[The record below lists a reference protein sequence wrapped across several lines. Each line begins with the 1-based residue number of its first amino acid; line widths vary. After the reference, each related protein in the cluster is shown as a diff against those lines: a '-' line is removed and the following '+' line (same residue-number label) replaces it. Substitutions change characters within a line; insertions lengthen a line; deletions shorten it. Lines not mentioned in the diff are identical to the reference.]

1 MDKKTIF
8 NKTAKGE
15 HEAANLSSDLKRIL
29 SLIDGKSKA
38 DDLAKRAPP
47 SLRQSWNELLG
58 ELLAGGYIVD
68 QNQPHLEA
76 KIAKPKFNP
85 LKMFVPKPAGKFES
99 REAAMP
105 PTDDLDFSNMNAT
118 ESDEKKKAEAAAS
131 ARADLEAAELEAR
144 KKAEAEAARADLEAS
159 VAAAKAKA
167 NAEAAAKAQA
177 KAKLEA
183 EIAARAKAEAEIK
196 AKQEAL
202 LRSQAEE
209 KAKHEAALRLQA
221 QHEAARAKAT
231 QEVAARAK
239 AAAEARVRADIEAAA
254 RAQQEA
260 EAKAKQAAE
269 AARLKIEQEALR
281 VKSELEAA
289 ERAKANAEAARLK
302 AEAEAARAK
311 AELEAAKA
319 RAEAEAKAL
328 VEARIRQEAEEKARQ
343 EAEAARLKA
352 EQEAARVKAEL
363 EAAKARAEAEAKAL
377 AEARIKQEA
386 EEKSRREAEAARIR
400 AEQEAARVRAEQE
413 IVARARAEAEARAAA
428 EVLARTKQAELA
440 AKREAEESARRAAA
454 LAKLEA
460 ASLLP
465 DDRSAP
471 ASVSTPAFEINLEA
485 LRGGL
490 EPAHQSVEP
499 AAQPETQADADAVAK
514 ARLEAEEKAEAEK
527 ISLKNIA
534 AEMARLKEEAEEA
547 RRKAE
552 ENARRLAEEHAL
564 AEEQARTWAEA
575 EQRAKAQAIL
585 ELEQSAQQ
593 VALSQAKATKT
604 RGDRKRSNPLPWGKI
619 MLSVV
624 TLVLIVAVA
633 LPYVYPLN
641 EYIAP
646 LEQRLSAQLK
656 QPVHIGGLTAASIPP
671 KLRLQNVTVGSG
683 QEVKIGSAV
692 LSFDLSSL
700 FSAVKVIGN
709 AELEDVSIEGR
720 LLDKQAASLKLLG
733 SDKNYPIRHLSLQSV
748 KIVSDEV
755 ALPVFSGIADMDAQG
770 AFSRI
775 SLHSA
780 DDKLG
785 VDIQSDQGRWQLGVN
800 LKESSLPLM
809 RDIVFSDLS
818 AKGELSESGVN
829 FTEMD
834 AHIYNG
840 IMLGTAKL
848 NWTKGWQLQGTVEAK
863 TFDLDKMFP
872 KLHLEGDVYGEATF
886 SMAGTKLSQMDDD
899 PHLEG
904 TFNVKKGTFN
914 VDMVETARLLSRD
927 NLVGGRTHFDD
938 MIGQVKLDNHTVHFR
953 QLKIV
958 SGMLNANG
966 SFDVSSNNQLSGNFN
981 AEIKMR
987 DGSNPLVL
995 YGTLP
1000 EEKLR
1005 AGH

>member
-38 DDLAKRAPP
+38 DELAKRAPP
-47 SLRQSWNELLG
+47 SLRQSWDELLG

-68 QNQPHLEA
+68 QNQPYLKA

-85 LKMFVPKPAGKFES
+85 LKMFVPKPAAKFES
-99 REAAMP
+99 KGVAMP

-118 ESDEKKKAEAAAS
+118 APASAALDEKKKSEAAAS
-131 ARADLEAAELEAR
+131 ARADLEAAVLGAK
-144 KKAEAEAARADLEAS
+144 KKAEAAAALARAELEAS

-177 KAKLEA
+177 KAKLEV

-196 AKQEAL
+196 TKQEAL

-221 QHEAARAKAT
+221 QHEAARAKAA

-289 ERAKANAEAARLK
+289 ERAKANAEAKAL
-302 AEAEAARAK
+302 AEAR
-311 AELEAAKA
+311 
-319 RAEAEAKAL
+319 
-328 VEARIRQEAEEKARQ
+328 VRQEAEEKARQ

-386 EEKSRREAEAARIR
+386 AEKSRREA
-400 AEQEAARVRAEQE
+400 EAARVRAEQE

-440 AKREAEESARRAAA
+440 AKREAEERARRAAVLAESEIA
-454 LAKLEA
+454 L
-460 ASLLP
+460 LLP
-465 DDRSAP
+465 DVSSAP
-471 ASVSTPAFEINLEA
+471 ASASTPAFEINLDDFKG
-485 LRGGL
+485 GGL
-490 EPAHQSVEP
+490 EPAHQIVEP
-499 AAQPETQADADAVAK
+499 MAQPEIQTDVDAVAK
-514 ARLEAEEKAEAEK
+514 ARREAQEKEKAER
-527 ISLKNIA
+527 ISLKNVA
-534 AEMARLKEEAEEA
+534 AEMARLKEEAEAA

-593 VALSQAKATKT
+593 VALSQAKATKM
-604 RGDRKRSNPLPWGKI
+604 RGDKKRSNPLPWGKI
-619 MLSVV
+619 ILSMV
-624 TLVLIVAVA
+624 TLALIVVVA

-656 QPVHIGGLTAASIPP
+656 QPVHIGGLAAASIPP

-683 QEVKIGSAV
+683 QEVKIGNAV
-692 LSFDLSSL
+692 LEFDLSSL
-700 FSAVKVIGN
+700 FSEVKVIGN

-720 LLDKQAASLKLLG
+720 VLDKQVASLKLLG
-733 SDKNYPIRHLSLQSV
+733 SNKNYPIRHLSLQRL

-755 ALPVFSGIADMDAQG
+755 ALPVFSGIADIDAQG

-775 SLHSA
+775 SLHSS

-785 VDIQSDQGRWQLGVN
+785 VDLQADQGRWQLGVN
-800 LKESSLPLM
+800 LKESTLPLM
-809 RDIVFSDLS
+809 RNIVFSDLS
-818 AKGELSESGVN
+818 AKGELSEGGVN

-863 TFDLDKMFP
+863 TFDLNQMFP

-927 NLVGGRTHFDD
+927 NLVGGRTHVDD
-938 MIGQVKLDNHTVHFR
+938 MIGQVKLENHTVHFR

-958 SGMLNANG
+958 SGMLNASG